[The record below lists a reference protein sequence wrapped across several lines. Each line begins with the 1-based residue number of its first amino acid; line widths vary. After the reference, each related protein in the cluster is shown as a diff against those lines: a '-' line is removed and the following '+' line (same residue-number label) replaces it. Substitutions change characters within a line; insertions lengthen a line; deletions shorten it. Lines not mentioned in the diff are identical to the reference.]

1 MKILK
6 KGETIPFE
14 CNCCGCRFV
23 VGINSIENKDG
34 NFYANCPC
42 CGSECHTDWARISS
56 AKRENEKSE
65 PTAGKLTN
73 EKEYIVKYSNNAL
86 QLLPDVMQELVRC
99 KDCNKATDYTEQR
112 GDRGWHCLK
121 GFFHLGDYFCAD
133 GVRKEGKM

>member
-14 CNCCGCRFV
+14 CNCCGCQFV

-42 CGSECHTDWARISS
+42 CGSDCHTDWARISS

-65 PTAGKLTN
+65 STAGKLRN
-73 EKEYIVKYSNNAL
+73 ERKYIVKYSNNAL

-99 KDCNKATDYTEQR
+99 KDCTFR
-112 GDRGWHCLK
+112 GEINCPQYYRKNELSD
-121 GFFHLGDYFCAD
+121 DYFCAD
-133 GVRKEGKM
+133 GERKDGKQE